1 MNDENDDRL
10 VQRAKTLFDDS
21 VGELAE
27 RMKRASV
34 RVNRARQQALEE
46 LDRGPAFGGWTRLL
60 PAGGAAAATVLVAL
74 IVLRTD
80 EVAIDLPVAPTAAET
95 DFELLIDED
104 SPEMLEELEFYSWME
119 LADLEAT
126 RQQS

>member
-21 VGELAE
+21 VGELDAE
-27 RMKRASV
+27 RLSKL
-34 RVNRARQQALEE
+34 NQARQRALEE
-46 LDRGPAFGGWTRLL
+46 LDRGPAFGSWKRLL
-60 PAGGAAAATVLVAL
+60 PAGGVAAAVVLAAL

-80 EVAIDLPVAPTAAET
+80 EVAIDVPMAPTAAET

-104 SPEMLEELEFYSWME
+104 SFEMLEDLEFYSWME

-126 RQQS
+126 QQQS

>member
-1 MNDENDDRL
+1 MNEENDDKL
-10 VQRAKTLFDDS
+10 VQRAKALFDDS
-21 VGELAE
+21 VGELDAE
-27 RMKRASV
+27 RLSKL
-34 RVNRARQQALEE
+34 NRARQQALEE
-46 LDRGPAFGGWTRLL
+46 LDRGFAFGGWTRLL
-60 PAGGAAAATVLVAL
+60 PAGGAAAAAVLVAL

-104 SPEMLEELEFYSWME
+104 SLEMLEELEFYSWME